1 MTEEEVQSLPHVLVV
16 DDDTRLRELLRK
28 YLAGNGFLVSTAA
41 DAADARAKLQ
51 SLAFDL
57 FVLDIMMPGE
67 SGLELTEWLRRD
79 SAIPILL
86 LTARG
91 EPDDRIAGL
100 EAGADDYLAKPFQP
114 RELVLRITSILRR
127 QAASPPAP
135 PPAQPVRLG
144 PLLYLPDRDE
154 LRNGEEVIRLTSAE
168 AGLLRVLAGQPGV
181 TFTREELAERAK
193 AIGNARTIDVQ
204 VTRLRRKIEPDPRE
218 PRYLHTVRG
227 EGYVLRPDA

>member
-57 FVLDIMMPGE
+57 IVLDIMMPGE

>member
-1 MTEEEVQSLPHVLVV
+1 MTEEEIQSLPHVLVV

-28 YLAGNGFLVSTAA
+28 YLAGNGFLVTTAA

-57 FVLDIMMPGE
+57 IVLDIMMPGE

-100 EAGADDYLAKPFQP
+100 EAGADDYLAKPFNP
-114 RELVLRITSILRR
+114 RELLLRINSILRR
-127 QAASPPAP
+127 QASRPADPAP
-135 PPAQPVRLG
+135 PQPVKLG
-144 PLLYLPDRDE
+144 PMIYLPDRDE
-154 LRNGEEVIRLTSAE
+154 LRAGEEVIRLTTAE
-168 AGLLRVLAGQPGV
+168 AGLLRVLAASPG
-181 TFTREELAERAK
+181 TIFSREELTERSKVA
-193 AIGNARTIDVQ
+193 GNARTIDVQ

-227 EGYVLRPDA
+227 EGYVLRPDP